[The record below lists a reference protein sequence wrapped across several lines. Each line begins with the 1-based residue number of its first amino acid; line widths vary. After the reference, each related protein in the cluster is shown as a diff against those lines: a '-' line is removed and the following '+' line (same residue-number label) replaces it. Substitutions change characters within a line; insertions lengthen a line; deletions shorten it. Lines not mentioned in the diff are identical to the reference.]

1 VPARWRVI
9 ASLWRAGAGPVV
21 PARAKRTP
29 SPARDVREDPQR
41 CVPTLPWRLWVD
53 LWLTPGWAAAAPSV
67 PSTEGPS
74 PFPPQVFG
82 SIAARPS
89 GLARGY
95 IRRADLAAFHNAP
108 RELREHFRPRA
119 ISGAPRP
126 NPMPQAWGP
135 AANRINAPPANQ
147 RQQTQAPPTLLR
159 SAAFMRIATSSLER
173 QRAAAVGA
181 MSLDPRLGALLRAVR
196 EGDVLRRSRAVGTDH

>member
-1 VPARWRVI
+1 MP
-9 ASLWRAGAGPVV
+9 
-21 PARAKRTP
+21 
-29 SPARDVREDPQR
+29 
-41 CVPTLPWRLWVD
+41 RLD
-53 LWLTPGWAAAAPSV
+53 LGWASRCAAD
-67 PSTEGPS
+67 GLL
-74 PFPPQVFG
+74 
-82 SIAARPS
+82 S
-89 GLARGY
+89 G
-95 IRRADLAAFHNAP
+95 P
-108 RELREHFRPRA
+108 RER
-119 ISGAPRP
+119 GAPQP